1 MSNVVSPSRFEPL
14 WGIEEASSYL
24 GVAPKTLYM
33 WRARK
38 YGPPSYRLG
47 NKIRYRPEEVRA
59 WVDAQ
64 GLRSWLEENG
74 ALSV

>member
-14 WGIEEASSYL
+14 WGIEEVSAYL

-33 WRARK
+33 WRSRK

-47 NKIRYRPEEVRA
+47 NLIRYRPNEVR
-59 WVDAQ
+59 D
-64 GLRSWLEENG
+64 WLDNQQAPG
-74 ALSV
+74 ADEVASVG